1 MFVHLGVW
9 SETVGAVCERMGFL
23 CMDGCVCACVSV
35 RVCNSVPRCCVC
47 VPEFIKTPCL
57 SLSLSARNDRRGRAA
72 QAHESAPT
80 SDTAVTACDTA
91 VTASDSAETACRR
104 GAPTR
109 PRGMW

>member
-23 CMDGCVCACVSV
+23 CMDGCVCARVSL
-35 RVCNSVPRCCVC
+35 C
-47 VPEFIKTPCL
+47 PCPSLLCLCPLIHQDSLSL
-57 SLSLSARNDRRGRAA
+57 SLSLSARNARRGRAA

-104 GAPTR
+104 GAPTS